1 MFSAI
6 RRRAALVAVI
16 SSMTASLGMS
26 CSKPSADEHLRRGNQ
41 DVEQSHLQEAVIEYR
56 LALQADPKRGDIRLK
71 LADTYVRLKDGSAA
85 LQEYARAA
93 DLLPNDATAQL
104 KSGTLLLMAGRFDD
118 AKARANKM
126 LALDPKSADGQILMG
141 NALAGLKDLDGAI
154 ADYQEAIALNPT
166 QEQAYANL
174 GAIQFARGQRTEAEA
189 TFRKAVAAAP
199 TSVPARMALANFLW
213 SSGRAPEAEQSLK
226 DALAL
231 DPTNLSAN
239 RALGMFYVA
248 SNRAQ
253 EAEPYFQAIAAT
265 AKSTPATLSLADY
278 YVVMQRFDDARKIL
292 TTLASNPTAYA
303 TATTRLAAIDATQG
317 QRAQAESKLR
327 EVLDKYPKDASARL
341 LSARLLVLDGK
352 RDEALA
358 NANLVATQDPNA
370 PAAAE
375 AYYLI
380 GRIQTSLDR
389 PEEAIKAYEEV
400 LKRQPQPVAAD
411 LALAALHLT
420 AGSLDKATTYAH
432 QALAIQPKSPQARA
446 LMVRIL
452 LAQHKMP
459 EAQGELASLEKE
471 FPTSPTVLNLMA
483 AQQLAAGQVDAA
495 RASYLKVVQVVPT
508 DIEATTGI
516 VRIDLSRGRTKDAI
530 TRVEDGLKVAAPSG
544 DFLVLAARA
553 YATAGNPAKAEELLK
568 RAIEAEPA
576 RLQAYGLLGQLYL
589 SQHRLDDARDQFQQ
603 VVTRNPKSIPAN
615 TMLGMLLEAQG
626 HGPEAEKQYQT
637 VLTIDPRAVV
647 AANNLAWIYVASNRK
662 LDEALQLA
670 QTAQQQV
677 PDEPHINDTLGW
689 IYYRKNLIA
698 QAVRHLES
706 SVQKDGNDPTT
717 HYHLGMAYEQAGDLD
732 KAKKEL
738 QRALA
743 MNSHFEGAADARKA
757 LAQIGG

>member
-1 MFSAI
+1 MFAATH
-6 RRRAALVAVI
+6 RRAGLVAVI
-16 SSMTASLGMS
+16 SLFAASSSIS
-26 CSKPSADEHLRRGNQ
+26 CRKPSADEHLQRGNQ

-71 LADTYVRLKDGSAA
+71 LADTYLRLKDGGAA

-93 DLLPNDATAQL
+93 DLLPNDAAAQL
-104 KSGTLLLMAGRFDD
+104 KSGSILLMAGRFDD
-118 AKARANKM
+118 AKARANKV
-126 LALDPKSADGQILMG
+126 LALDPKSADGQVLMG
-141 NALAGLKDLDGAI
+141 NAMAGLKDLDGAI
-154 ADYQEAIALNPT
+154 ADYQEAITLNPT
-166 QEQAYANL
+166 REQAYANL
-174 GAIQFARGQRTEAEA
+174 GAIQFSRGQRTEAEA

-231 DPTNLSAN
+231 DPTNISAN
-239 RALGMFYVA
+239 RALGIFYVA
-248 SNRAQ
+248 SNRAK
-253 EAEPYFQAIAAT
+253 EAEPYFQAIAA
-265 AKSTPATLSLADY
+265 ASKSTQATLSLADY
-278 YVVMQRFDDARKIL
+278 YAIVQRFDDARKIL
-292 TTLASNPTAYA
+292 TTLALTPDVYA

-317 QRAQAESKLR
+317 QRAQALAKLR

-341 LSARLLVLDGK
+341 LTARLLVVDGK
-352 RDEALA
+352 REEALA
-358 NANLVATQDPNA
+358 NANLVVTQDPNA

-375 AYYLI
+375 GYFLI

-389 PEEAIKAYEEV
+389 PQEAIKAYAEV

-411 LALAALHLT
+411 LALASLHLSG
-420 AGSLDKATTYAH
+420 GSLDKATTYTQ

-452 LAQHKMP
+452 LAQHKMA
-459 EAQGELASLEKE
+459 EAQSELASLRKD
-471 FPTSPTVLNLMA
+471 FPSSPTVLNLVA
-483 AQQLAAGQVDAA
+483 AQQLADGQVDAA
-495 RASYLKVVQVVPT
+495 RASYVKAVGLIPN
-508 DIEATTGI
+508 DYEATTGI
-516 VRIDLSRGRTKDAI
+516 LRIDLSRGRTKDAI
-530 TRVEDGLKVAAPSG
+530 ARVEDGLKVAAPSG

-589 SQHRLDDARDQFQQ
+589 TQRRLDDARDQFQQ
-603 VVTRNPKSIPAN
+603 VVTRDPKSIPAN

-626 HGPEAEKQYQT
+626 RVPEAQKQYQA

-647 AANNLAWIYVASNRK
+647 AANNLAWLYVASNQK

-670 QTAQQQV
+670 QAAQQQV

-689 IYYRKNLIA
+689 IYYRKNFTA
-698 QAVRHLES
+698 QALRHLES
-706 SVQKDGNDPTT
+706 SVQKDGSDPTT
-717 HYHLGMAYEQAGDLD
+717 HYHLGMAYLQAGDLD
-732 KAKKEL
+732 KSKREL
-738 QRALA
+738 QRSLA
-743 MNSHFEGAADARKA
+743 IRSNFDGADEARKA
-757 LAQIGG
+757 LAGMGR